1 MWSSN
6 IKAIVQ
12 ATLRTINMAIIQ
24 LAVHQEPY
32 INALCDTRLRM
43 YPETTRQRHALA
55 REATL
60 FGAVQKKYGF
70 EQLIGSMQQVFLDRG
85 VDANMVIVPA
95 DTAAL
100 LRCRQETRD
109 YALNG
114 ALAQQY
120 QIDPMRTIPSYIYNE
135 RFTLFEHRG
144 MYVNQSGQRDSP
156 MVRQRSIGQFFVI
169 KATDREIRIID
180 HDNQRWHTIT
190 WEKAKELSGGDSPK
204 AVDTDDL
211 KTYDP
216 PANEQV
222 GAQINLGA
230 IAHADNWNKKGWV
243 ASRAAEAQAHFAGV
257 TADNFGT
264 KEIQTGLTALGKD
277 LRQDV
282 FGVELGPSH
291 DLEQVA
297 AAASP
302 AAKVLF
308 GDVVKGYNTKGSNG
322 YEQKSIIPYKIIIFR
337 PNLTFN
343 MGAVVAGRGGE
354 ETGFTAFGNANF
366 ELSDEATTK
375 TALGHYT
382 CYFKPIVHTPRNL
395 MVSPDA
401 VFQGYVGGGGVQ
413 AYANLKEYAQNPY
426 AARGPSGGEGK
437 DLFFVRVPTT
447 WSCDG
452 VMSSMGLS
460 GEYASLIETCS
471 SWGNKVKAKKALETW
486 AENFE
491 SLNTSANTST
501 GEDMEI
507 PFNERRFGINHLC
520 YQGTQITVSPLGK
533 ESYTPARG
541 HLADCEYPDSSIREW
556 SGHVSFRDEPIPVE
570 TDGMRGAKRSVSMR

>member
-169 KATDREIRIID
+169 NPTDEAIRIID

-190 WEKAKELSGGDSPK
+190 RLEAEKFAGNTNSVYE
-204 AVDTDDL
+204 VDFDTQDRQAY
-211 KTYDP
+211 TQ
-216 PANEQV
+216 ARA

-230 IAHADNWNKKGWV
+230 IAHTDNWNKKGWV

-264 KEIQTGLTALGKD
+264 KEIQTGLAALGKD

-282 FGVELGPSH
+282 FGAELGPSH
-291 DLEQVA
+291 DLEQVV

-308 GDVVKGYNTKGSNG
+308 GDKVTSVKTVAGTG
-322 YEQKSIIPYKIIIFR
+322 KIIIFR

-401 VFQGYVGGGGVQ
+401 VFQGYVGGGGVTP
-413 AYANLKEYAQNPY
+413 YKNLKEYAENPY

-437 DLFFVRVPTT
+437 DLYFVRVPDD

-471 SWGNKVKAKKALETW
+471 GWGDKDKAKAVLERW
-486 AENFE
+486 AKNFENF
-491 SLNTSANTST
+491 NVNAKTSS

-520 YQGTQITVSPLGK
+520 YQGTQVTVDDKGK